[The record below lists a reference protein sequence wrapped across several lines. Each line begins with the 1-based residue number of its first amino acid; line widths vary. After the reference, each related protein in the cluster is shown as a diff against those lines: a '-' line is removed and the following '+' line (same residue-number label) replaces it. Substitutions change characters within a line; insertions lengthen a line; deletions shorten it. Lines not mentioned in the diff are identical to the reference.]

1 MHKSSSLMLGE
12 EEGVSRNLTG
22 HSSRRHSDGWGQAMR
37 SCSGESEFL
46 HKPKEMWRM
55 DAATDNDAP
64 NAFYREEEGGETVP
78 WRRHNRQR
86 VELFTVFISNRK
98 RKGHCPFWKGKGV
111 CEAALGSRTEG
122 RPEDAM
128 ARWCVIAVGGRS
140 RAPFGL
146 TRDGRQ
152 QVGPN
157 GCLDRMLLW
166 RSNRLPK

>member
-1 MHKSSSLMLGE
+1 VTDVRFTVNMRWQELIGVRARAVAMMHKSSSLMLGE

-22 HSSRRHSDGWGQAMR
+22 HSSRRQSD
-37 SCSGESEFL
+37 
-46 HKPKEMWRM
+46 
-55 DAATDNDAP
+55 
-64 NAFYREEEGGETVP
+64 
-78 WRRHNRQR
+78 
-86 VELFTVFISNRK
+86 VFISNRK
-98 RKGHCPFWKGKGV
+98 RKGHCPFRKGKGV

-128 ARWCVIAVGGRS
+128 ARWCAIAAGGRS
-140 RAPFGL
+140 RAAFGL